1 MIDLAQVHNAKCENF
16 NRQCHALLL
25 KLVACR
31 PEEKIKGQ
39 RDKEE
44 ILVLTISA
52 AANLASILD
61 ATVAGNK
68 KSPMSATEEL
78 SKKLKF
84 LILTLQSVAYDMF
97 KDDVMKG

>member
-1 MIDLAQVHNAKCENF
+1 MKQ
-16 NRQCHALLL
+16 
-25 KLVACR
+25 VACR

-44 ILVLTISA
+44 ILVLTISS
-52 AANLASILD
+52 AANLVSILD
-61 ATVAGNK
+61 ATVASNK
-68 KSPMSATEEL
+68 KVPMSATEEL
-78 SKKLKF
+78 SNKLKL